1 MYPNVHSSTYNSQ
14 DMEASYMSTDRW
26 MDKDG
31 VSIHT
36 AEYCSALTENEITPS
51 TATRMDTEIVMLS
64 KSEDDKYCTVSLMC
78 GIFMWNLKYDTSE
91 LTSKT
96 ETDAQT

>member
-1 MYPNVHSSTYNSQ
+1 
-14 DMEASYMSTDRW
+14 

-36 AEYCSALTENEITPS
+36 AEYRSAIKENEITPS
-51 TATRMDTEIVMLS
+51 TATRMDTEIVVLS
-64 KSEDDKYCTVSLMC
+64 KSEDDKYCTVSLRC

-96 ETDAQT
+96 ETDAQTLKTN